1 MLSTAKYFKEF
12 LLINADEQR
21 ALEYVSELDRD
32 WDYGPV
38 SINQVGDKIQ
48 IMIWDEEKKNQER
61 IRKAVKLADKYN
73 IHVRMVT
80 FK

>member
-1 MLSTAKYFKEF
+1 MLSSAKYFKEF
-12 LLINADEQR
+12 LLIDAEEQR

-61 IRKAVKLADKYN
+61 IRKAEKLAYKYG
-73 IHVRMVT
+73 IHVRRVT